1 MTWALPVLASTVF
14 LVFFNGNVNV
24 RVTVIAACSYAVYSS
39 IYESF
44 GGIYVYICIFIYL
57 LVIVFALI

>member
-1 MTWALPVLASTVF
+1 MTWALPVLASTFYF
-14 LVFFNGNVNV
+14 LFFNGNVNV

-44 GGIYVYICIFIYL
+44 GGIYVYIYTYL
-57 LVIVFALI
+57 YTY

>member
-1 MTWALPVLASTVF
+1 MTWALPVLASTF
-14 LVFFNGNVNV
+14 FKVFFNGNVVNV

-44 GGIYVYICIFIYL
+44 GGIYVYIYTYL
-57 LVIVFALI
+57 YTY